1 MGKAKYII
9 EGLNQGSL
17 QPPPPL
23 GGRALP
29 LPLDFLSPLDEVKGG
44 GGGIGPPL
52 RGCQHLQDSGRPF
65 GLQGVEF
72 SRGGGWIS
80 WNEKPSSDIG

>member
-44 GGGIGPPL
+44 AGGG
-52 RGCQHLQDSGRPF
+52 
-65 GLQGVEF
+65 
-72 SRGGGWIS
+72 GGGGHW
-80 WNEKPSSDIG
+80 PSLEGVSTFARFRETFWFAGR